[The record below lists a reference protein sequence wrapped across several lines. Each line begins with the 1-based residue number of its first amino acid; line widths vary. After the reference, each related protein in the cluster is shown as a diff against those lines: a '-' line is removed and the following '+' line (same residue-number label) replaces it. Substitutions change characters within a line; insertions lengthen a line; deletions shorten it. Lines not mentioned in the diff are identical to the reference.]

1 MDPQKRKET
10 PEFYGYIPDGG
21 SRTVIFGC
29 MMLNS
34 ALLLLIRSLGAA
46 MLMLVNK
53 RYFAM
58 YMAGDM
64 ALFLLQKVARG
75 DFHYWMPVDGA
86 LGLLVSLLARVM
98 IKTITDFTG
107 VIQFRHAGELGGLYW
122 TVNLFLALL
131 ASFACVWVGG
141 GGNVEWTLVGAASGL
156 WVLIFALFL
165 LLMKKGYRR
174 TFFTTL
180 TGKEFFLNMFLKNT
194 DDKTKS
200 AIMSRNKRLWVG
212 IREDVKEW
220 VQSNWWRWKEEKPE
234 WFTLAWQSK
243 VPEEW
248 IDDAEE
254 RVRLEQ
260 VRETGRRRS
269 SVEMVRGVFGKGKG
283 GGRVEPLT

>member
-86 LGLLVSLLARVM
+86 LGLLVSLLERVM

-156 WVLIFALFL
+156 WVLTFALFL
-165 LLMKKGYRR
+165 LLVKKGYRR
-174 TFFTTL
+174 TFFSAASGKQL
-180 TGKEFFLNMFLKNT
+180 TMDYFLKGEGDEAKAVILTSN
-194 DDKTKS
+194 KKQWR
-200 AIMSRNKRLWVG
+200 AIRG
-212 IREDVKEW
+212 EVKEW
-220 VQSNWWRWKEEKPE
+220 VREGWWRWEAEKP
-234 WFTLAWQSK
+234 AWLTES
-243 VPEEW
+243 W
-248 IDDAEE
+248 IAKMPPDMIPSEAKQTAQGI
-254 RVRLEQ
+254 RASA
-260 VRETGRRRS
+260 RRRS
-269 SVEMVRGVFGKGKG
+269 SLGALVVAKEEDTRAVQPVS
-283 GGRVEPLT
+283 